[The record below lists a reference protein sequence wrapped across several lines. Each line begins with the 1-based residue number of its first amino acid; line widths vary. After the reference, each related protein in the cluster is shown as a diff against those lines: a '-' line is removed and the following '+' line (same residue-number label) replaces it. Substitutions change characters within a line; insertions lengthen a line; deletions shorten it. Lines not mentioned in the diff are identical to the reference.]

1 MKGTIWCLHGAVG
14 QAADWQG
21 FSVPGWALRR
31 VDLWRFVACCP
42 MPIADF
48 GRALNE
54 EARATPGPKI
64 LLGYSMGGR
73 LALHALLE
81 KDSPWDAAIIVSA
94 HPGLEAEEERSERRV
109 QDAEWAARA
118 LQMEWSDF
126 LTAWN
131 AQPVLGGEASGM
143 ADRRLLSTRKQEV
156 ARSFMDWSLGAQDP
170 LWERLPELKL
180 PVLWVVGGRDEK
192 FRVLGE
198 RAVFGI
204 PSAELSVIDGAGH
217 RVPWEAPTKFS
228 SVVNAFLSRDRTLGR
243 ALRRADRC
251 RTLGPSCGPP

>member
-1 MKGTIWCLHGAVG
+1 MKGTIWCMHGAVG

-21 FSVPGWALRR
+21 FAVPGWAVRR

-42 MPIADF
+42 LPIAEF

-54 EARATPGPKI
+54 EARATPGPRV

-81 KDSPWDAAIIVSA
+81 KDSPWDAAVIVSA
-94 HPGLEAEEERSERRV
+94 HPGLESEEERAARRAA
-109 QDAEWAARA
+109 DAEWAARA

-131 AQPVLGGEASGM
+131 EQPVFDGEAISM

-156 ARSFMDWSLGAQDP
+156 ARSFMDWSLGTQEP
-170 LWERLPELKL
+170 LWERLSEIKV
-180 PVLWVVGGRDEK
+180 PVLWAVGGRDEK
-192 FRVLGE
+192 FRTLGE
-198 RAVFGI
+198 RAVSGI
-204 PSAELSVIDGAGH
+204 PGAKLAVLETAGH
-217 RVPWEAPTKFS
+217 RVPWEAAEGFPKL
-228 SVVNAFLSRDRTLGR
+228 VGDFLTEGTENY
-243 ALRRADRC
+243 A
-251 RTLGPSCGPP
+251 G

>member
-1 MKGTIWCLHGAVG
+1 MNGTIWCLHGAVG

-21 FSVPGWALRR
+21 FSVPGWAARR

-54 EARATPGPKI
+54 EARATLGPKI

-81 KDSPWDAAIIVSA
+81 KDSPWDAAVIVSA
-94 HPGLEAEEERSERRV
+94 HSGLESEEERAARRV
-109 QDAEWAARA
+109 NDAEWAARA

-131 AQPVLGGEASGM
+131 SQAVLGGETTGM

-156 ARSFMDWSLGAQDP
+156 ARSFMDWSLGAQEP
-170 LWERLPELKL
+170 LWKRLSELKVPL
-180 PVLWVVGGRDEK
+180 LWVVGGRDEK
-192 FRVLGE
+192 FRALGE
-198 RAVFGI
+198 RAVSWI
-204 PSAELSVIDGAGH
+204 PSARLVVVEKAGH
-217 RVPWEAPTKFS
+217 RVPWEAAEEFS
-228 SVVNAFLSRDRTLGR
+228 GVVENFSTTDGRGWTRMEESRG
-243 ALRRADRC
+243 
-251 RTLGPSCGPP
+251 

>member
-14 QAADWQG
+14 QAADWQDL
-21 FSVPGWALRR
+21 SVPGWAVRR

-81 KDSPWDAAIIVSA
+81 KDSPWDAAVIVSA
-94 HPGLEAEEERSERRV
+94 HPGLESEEERAARRA
-109 QDAEWAARA
+109 QDAEWATRA
-118 LQMEWSDF
+118 LQMEWPQF

-131 AQPVLGGEASGM
+131 AQPVLGGTISGM
-143 ADRRLLSTRKQEV
+143 ADRRLLATRRQEV
-156 ARSFMDWSLGAQDP
+156 ARSFMDWSLGAQEP
-170 LWERLPELKL
+170 LWDRLRDITM
-180 PVLWVVGGRDEK
+180 PVLWVVGGRDDR
-192 FRVLGE
+192 FRRLGE
-198 RAVFGI
+198 RAVSRL
-204 PSAELSVIDGAGH
+204 PEAEISVFEAAGH
-217 RVPWEAPTKFS
+217 RVPWEAADDFS
-228 SVVNAFLSRDRTLGR
+228 RVVAAFLDRFPEIATD
-243 ALRRADRC
+243 DR
-251 RTLGPSCGPP
+251 

>member
-21 FSVPGWALRR
+21 FSVPGWVVRR

-42 MPIADF
+42 MPIAEF

-54 EARATPGPKI
+54 EARATPGPRV

-94 HPGLEAEEERSERRV
+94 HPGLESEEERSARRIR
-109 QDAEWAARA
+109 DSEWAARA
-118 LQMEWSDF
+118 LQMDWRDF

-131 AQPVLGGEASGM
+131 AQPVLGGEVAGM
-143 ADRRLLSTRKQEV
+143 ADRRLLASRNQEV
-156 ARSFMDWSLGAQDP
+156 ARSFMDWSLGAQEP
-170 LWERLPELKL
+170 LWDRLSEIRVPLR
-180 PVLWVVGGRDEK
+180 WVVGGRDEK
-192 FRVLGE
+192 FRQLGE
-198 RAVFGI
+198 RAVSRI
-204 PSAELSVIDGAGH
+204 PDAGLTVVEKAAH
-217 RVPWEAPTKFS
+217 RVPWEAAEEFS
-228 SVVNAFLSRDRTLGR
+228 GVVGEFLTTDERG
-243 ALRRADRC
+243 
-251 RTLGPSCGPP
+251 